1 MIDLMFAAALSGMRT
16 AEAANDAAPAIVHEG
31 ISQTVPGEERMKG
44 TNDWLPPSFTFE
56 EERDCPILFKKE
68 LSGFGT
74 VRVAS
79 LCNEG
84 PEE

>member
-1 MIDLMFAAALSGMRT
+1 MIDLMFATALSGMRA
-16 AEAANDAAPAIVHEG
+16 AEAASDAKPDAVHEG

-44 TNDWLPPSFTFE
+44 TNEWLPPSFSFE
-56 EERDCPILFKKE
+56 EERDCPFFFETE